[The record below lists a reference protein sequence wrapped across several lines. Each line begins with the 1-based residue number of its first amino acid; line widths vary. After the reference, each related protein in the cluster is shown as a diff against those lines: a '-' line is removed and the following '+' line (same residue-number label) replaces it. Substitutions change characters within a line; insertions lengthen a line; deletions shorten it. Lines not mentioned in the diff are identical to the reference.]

1 MGFLA
6 DIRRDLWK
14 KIREEIRLVLVF
26 NGNGYKIYS
35 LTRSCFHKGFLIIKD
50 NNGKIDYVKGN
61 IADLMSHCQV
71 TYKELDGLSYK
82 KGKLYISKEKSIEL

>member
-1 MGFLA
+1 MSFLA

-35 LTRSCFHKGFLIIKD
+35 LTRSCYHKGFLIIKD
-50 NNGKIDYVKGN
+50 NNGKIDFVKGN
-61 IADLMSHCQV
+61 ILDLITHCEM

-82 KGKLYISKEKSIEL
+82 KGKLFISKEKSIEL

>member
-26 NGNGYKIYS
+26 NGNGYKIYNLS
-35 LTRSCFHKGFLIIKD
+35 RSCFHKGFLIIKD
-50 NNGKIDYVKGN
+50 NNGRIDFVKGN
-61 IADLMSHCQV
+61 ILDLITHCQM

-82 KGKLYISKEKSIEL
+82 KGKLFISKEKSIEI

>member
-1 MGFLA
+1 MGFLSN
-6 DIRRDLWK
+6 IRKDLWK

-26 NGNGYKIYS
+26 DANGYKIYS
-35 LTRSCFHKGFLIIKD
+35 LTKRCCHKGFLIIKD

-61 IADLMSHCQV
+61 IADLMSHCQM

-82 KGKLYISKEKSIEL
+82 KGKFFISKEKSIEL

>member
-61 IADLMSHCQV
+61 ILDLITHCQM

-82 KGKLYISKEKSIEL
+82 KGKLFISKEKSIEL

>member
-1 MGFLA
+1 MGFLS

-14 KIREEIRLVLVF
+14 KISEEIRLVLVF

-61 IADLMSHCQV
+61 ILDLVTHCQM

-82 KGKLYISKEKSIEL
+82 KEKLFINKEKSIEL

>member
-1 MGFLA
+1 MSFLA

-61 IADLMSHCQV
+61 IADLMSHCQT

-82 KGKLYISKEKSIEL
+82 KGKLFISKEKSIEL

>member
-1 MGFLA
+1 MGFLS

-14 KIREEIRLVLVF
+14 KISEEIRLVLLF

-35 LTRSCFHKGFLIIKD
+35 LNKKCFHKGFLIIKD
-50 NNGKIDYVKGN
+50 NTGRIDFVKGN
-61 IADLMSHCQV
+61 ILDLMTHCQM

-82 KGKLYISKEKSIEL
+82 KGKLFISKEKSIEL

>member
-1 MGFLA
+1 MGFLS

-14 KIREEIRLVLVF
+14 KISEEIRLVLIF
-26 NGNGYKIYS
+26 NGNGYKIYN

-50 NNGKIDYVKGN
+50 NNGKIDYVNGN
-61 IADLMSHCQV
+61 ILDLMTHCQM

-82 KGKLYISKEKSIEL
+82 KGKLFISKEKSIEL

>member
-61 IADLMSHCQV
+61 IADLITHCQM

-82 KGKLYISKEKSIEL
+82 KGKLFISKEKSIEL